1 MKRDGLSTCGCRA
14 YGEKLLKAFFLA
26 ALLAGS
32 AGAQSPNQIFGK
44 YVKAIGGEKAL
55 RQINSWRVKGAI
67 TRQVDGSAGRYEA
80 SAMHPN
86 LYASSLQMGAA
97 AFETGFNGK

>member
-14 YGEKLLKAFFLA
+14 YGEKLLQAFFLA

-55 RQINSWRVKGAI
+55 RQINSWRVKGGN
-67 TRQVDGSAGRYEA
+67 TRQGG
-80 SAMHPN
+80 
-86 LYASSLQMGAA
+86 GAA
-97 AFETGFNGK
+97 GPQQATTMTPNPYSTSRQKCCAAVRTGG